1 MIVVDRNVTQIR
13 VQLDAL
19 PKDAL
24 DALGGAGAT
33 DKIAPQANGNSWQ
46 LTKVAADVT
55 IEYSTGDAL
64 VKTVS
69 VGINLNKDVKQTVP
83 PQTADWVPY
92 VHEGHCNA
100 TGASVPA
107 SLCGSSARLLLGA
120 QTTHAHAIVSGD
132 AANRTHGHP
141 NERDLLR
148 PRRCADAVQDL
159 DRRRLDLC

>member
-1 MIVVDRNVTQIR
+1 MIVVDRNITQIR

-33 DKIAPQANGNSWQ
+33 DKIAPQANGNAWQ

-69 VGINLNKDVKQTVP
+69 VGINLNKDVTMTV
-83 PQTADWVPY
+83 T
-92 VHEGHCNA
+92 
-100 TGASVPA
+100 
-107 SLCGSSARLLLGA
+107 L
-120 QTTHAHAIVSGD
+120 
-132 AANRTHGHP
+132 
-141 NERDLLR
+141 
-148 PRRCADAVQDL
+148 
-159 DRRRLDLC
+159 